1 MLGLISIPP
10 LGKFR
15 LGSEC
20 IWLDPVL
27 CLGFLHAQLS
37 CREQAASLIFL
48 EGWRKRGRRRACAV
62 GLWDRVKIEL
72 DWGWSWVRQAG
83 MRGKSTRRC
92 YCSTL
97 LASGTK
103 DIWSGPTWP

>member
-20 IWLDPVL
+20 IWLDPVH

-48 EGWRKRGRRRACAV
+48 EAWRKRGRRPCLRCGAV
-62 GLWDRVKIEL
+62 G
-72 DWGWSWVRQAG
+72 
-83 MRGKSTRRC
+83 
-92 YCSTL
+92 
-97 LASGTK
+97 
-103 DIWSGPTWP
+103 